1 MSLKRLFFAAVLAVV
16 GLSGVA
22 SAQATANSVS
32 SGSSSS
38 APGCDDACCFKQ
50 SVVDG
55 RTKFECV
62 SNWCQQSCELVYP
75 KGQDGKPDFNKKP
88 TCGCIAA
95 PPQPPAQPPA
105 KPPVSPP
112 VNPPGDETSCREG
125 KVCKEGRKCVGKIT
139 GKEGTCK
146 FNVLR
151 GGCYCETGS
160 IISNPL
166 SPISSGVSAISSSA
180 RSIGIGR

>member
-1 MSLKRLFFAAVLAVV
+1 MSIKRLFLAAVLAAV
-16 GLSGVA
+16 GFSGYV
-22 SAQATANSVS
+22 SAQSSTNSVS
-32 SGSSSS
+32 SGSASS

-50 SVVDG
+50 SVVNG
-55 RTKFECV
+55 KVKFECV

-88 TCGCIAA
+88 TCGCVAA
-95 PPQPPAQPPA
+95 PPQPPVNPPG
-105 KPPVSPP
+105 
-112 VNPPGDETSCREG
+112 NPPGDETSCREG

-139 GKEGTCK
+139 GKEGKCQ

-151 GGCYCETGS
+151 GGCYCETGG

-166 SPISSGVSAISSSA
+166 SSISSGVSSISSSVRA
-180 RSIGIGR
+180 IGGGR